1 MITAFW
7 ETCLIAYMHVSPKA
21 IWECVLDQ
29 GSENKVIDV
38 DLPFIMLVI
47 LVNSV
52 YSPWV
57 LFSQVWNGDNKT
69 DLCILPSQ
77 DYCRE
82 SNEFI

>member
-7 ETCLIAYMHVSPKA
+7 ETCLIAPMHISPKA
-21 IWECVLDQ
+21 VWECVLDQ
-29 GSENKVIDV
+29 GSENKVINV

-69 DLCILPSQ
+69 DLCVLLSQ

-82 SNEFI
+82 SNEFT